1 MSPPKYRQ
9 GERVVVL
16 PERGNPST
24 RPGIYTITRVMP
36 ASPDGI
42 QYRAKNE
49 MDTHERVLQEAQ
61 LQRVSGVAPLTT
73 AEGLRETARPTS
85 GREQAHRKRQR
96 HRARPSDFSFFLLN
110 PRGRPHMH
118 QSARDPHF
126 AELKPESASD
136 VD

>member
-24 RPGIYTITRVMP
+24 RPGIYTITRVLP
-36 ASPDGI
+36 VSPDGI

-49 MDTHERVLQEAQ
+49 MDTHERVLEEAQ
-61 LQRVSGVAPLTT
+61 LRPASGVAPLTV

-85 GREQAHRKRQR
+85 GREQAHRKRQQ
-96 HRARPSDFSFFLLN
+96 HRSDRALQTHAETGQVSGKDPDLDGADGH
-110 PRGRPHMH
+110 R
-118 QSARDPHF
+118 SAPVRR
-126 AELKPESASD
+126 AAS
-136 VD
+136 

>member
-9 GERVVVL
+9 GDRVVVL
-16 PERGNPST
+16 PERGNLSV

-36 ASPDGI
+36 TSPDGI

-61 LQRVSGVAPLTT
+61 LQPVSGVAPLTT
-73 AEGLRETARPTS
+73 AEGRRETVRPTS

-96 HRARPSDFSFFLLN
+96 RRGDHAFQTHAETEGSGHDPDLGAADGQRSAPIRRAPS
-110 PRGRPHMH
+110 
-118 QSARDPHF
+118 
-126 AELKPESASD
+126 
-136 VD
+136 

>member
-1 MSPPKYRQ
+1 MSSPKYHQ

-24 RPGIYTITRVMP
+24 RPGIYTITRVLP

-61 LQRVSGVAPLTT
+61 LRPVSSVAPTT
-73 AEGLRETARPTS
+73 TVEKLRETARPTS
-85 GREQAHRKRQR
+85 GREQAHRKRQQQR
-96 HRARPSDFSFFLLN
+96 ADRVFQTHAETGQVSGKDPDLDGADGHR
-110 PRGRPHMH
+110 
-118 QSARDPHF
+118 SAPVRR
-126 AELKPESASD
+126 AAS
-136 VD
+136 